1 MENKEHFLK
10 LKLKIAKQ
18 EDFIEF
24 SHFKA
29 DKKSRVFKMKLGH
42 PFWCINSKGII
53 EERNYC
59 IKEDMDKDE
68 FKILLMHEQ
77 VLVCDIEDGLM
88 KTKKL

>member
-53 EERNYC
+53 EEKNYC
-59 IKEDMDKDE
+59 IKEHMDKDT
-68 FKILLMHEQ
+68 FRLLLSNEQ
-77 VLVCDIEDGLM
+77 ILVCDIEDVLP
-88 KTKKL
+88 K

>member
-1 MENKEHFLK
+1 MEHVIK
-10 LKLKIAKQ
+10 LKLKVATSK
-18 EDFIEF
+18 DFIEF

-29 DKKSRVFKMKLGH
+29 DKKSRVFKMKVGH
-42 PFWCINSKGII
+42 PFWLINSKGII
-53 EERNYC
+53 EEKNYC